1 MILTFYPKAADGQ
14 PDKNKSK
21 TIEMVFRFGAYDAY
35 EFLWE
40 NARNWHED
48 GYEFVDLEALATL
61 KPKKIKVTKRFQWNE
76 TEQGYRPITNNGSNG
91 SIKL

>member
-35 EFLWE
+35 VFLWE

-48 GYEFVDLEALATL
+48 GYEFVDVEIVAAV

-76 TEQGYRPITNNGSNG
+76 TEQGYRPID
-91 SIKL
+91 

>member
-21 TIEMVFRFGAYDAY
+21 TIEMVFRFGAYDVQ

-40 NARNWHED
+40 NARNWYED

-61 KPKKIKVTKRFQWNE
+61 KPEKIKVTERFQWNE
-76 TEQGYRPITNNGSNG
+76 TEQGYRPIANNGLNG

>member
-14 PDKNKSK
+14 PNKSKSK
-21 TIEMVFRFGAYDAY
+21 TIEMVFRFGAYDVY

-48 GYEFVDLEALATL
+48 GYEFVDVEIVAAV
-61 KPKKIKVTKRFQWNE
+61 KPEKIKVTKRFQWNE
-76 TEQGYRPITNNGSNG
+76 AWQGYRPID
-91 SIKL
+91 